1 MEKAGGVVGVVW
13 ESGGRWSGHY
23 YVVIFIAAERDSVRW
38 ERSNGPET
46 KRPNVGGR
54 KRERSIE
61 RGTVYKPSGKRVPVW
76 ENLCACVCAEREC
89 IKRTC
94 VKHMP
99 SPLSPSCHQQ
109 KQLLFY
115 HQPLNIKNTRAC
127 VRVPEWVCKSSTKKR
142 FDSHRHKIR
151 WMRTLQ
157 KRLHRPYFSFLFPSY
172 FFFQS
177 SHWSQGGYIYVCIYE
192 RQSFIHTVL
201 AQVQI
206 CHSATVTVHCSVH
219 LCDMFAKELID
230 FATGDQQTKIVWH
243 NCQIDRYGYLKG

>member
-13 ESGGRWSGHY
+13 ESGGGGL
-23 YVVIFIAAERDSVRW
+23 VITMLWFLSQRRDSVRW

-61 RGTVYKPSGKRVPVW
+61 RGTVHKPSGKRVPVW
-76 ENLCACVCAEREC
+76 ENSYVCVYAEREC
-89 IKRTC
+89 IKLTC
-94 VKHMP
+94 VNHMP
-99 SPLSPSCHQQ
+99 SPLSPSCHQK

-151 WMRTLQ
+151 WMRTLC
-157 KRLHRPYFSFLFPSY
+157 RNGFNALTFPFFFHHIFSFLF
-172 FFFQS
+172 QS
-177 SHWSQGGYIYVCIYE
+177 AHWSQGGYIQY
-192 RQSFIHTVL
+192 
-201 AQVQI
+201 
-206 CHSATVTVHCSVH
+206 
-219 LCDMFAKELID
+219 M
-230 FATGDQQTKIVWH
+230 
-243 NCQIDRYGYLKG
+243 